1 MIRCFEHHSSF
12 FVLYIRCFDVAF
24 GWKLSS
30 HCLKEI
36 FCQISTNFKQILSFS
51 SNKLYYF
58 LWSNIVIFF
67 EQISFISNTHYHF
80 FKRGRIFSSQDYFT
94 FGENII
100 WNLWQAFGESFPHL
114 DFPSQKVCDINGT
127 VYHDWIS
134 RIKGGKESGSFF
146 QSANC
151 KKCYFCSLSWS
162 DIMTRRKWSWGQLNR
177 WPCHSDTFWF
187 LLLALQLLHWLQWLQ
202 WIQWLQWLQRLQWLQ
217 WLQWLIFF

>member
-1 MIRCFEHHSSF
+1 MKKNLF
-12 FVLYIRCFDVAF
+12 
-24 GWKLSS
+24 
-30 HCLKEI
+30 
-36 FCQISTNFKQILSFS
+36 
-51 SNKLYYF
+51 
-58 LWSNIVIFF
+58 VIFF

-80 FKRGRIFSSQDYFT
+80 FKRGVIFSSQDYFT

-151 KKCYFCSLSWS
+151 KKCYFCSLSWFCCHDGKKVIAQLTGTIS
-162 DIMTRRKWSWGQLNR
+162 CLGITDFFTGFPGSSWYLYLDDFSNR
-177 WPCHSDTFWF
+177 VLFVFLFAWF
-187 LLLALQLLHWLQWLQ
+187 SKPKKYL
-202 WIQWLQWLQRLQWLQ
+202 
-217 WLQWLIFF
+217 F

>member
-36 FCQISTNFKQILSFS
+36 FCQISTNFKQISSFS

-58 LWSNIVIFF
+58 LWSNIAIFF

-80 FKRGRIFSSQDYFT
+80 FKRGVFFSSHDYFT

-146 QSANC
+146 SSQ
-151 KKCYFCSLSWS
+151 KWRTIMEKLQEMLLLIIVMVLLSWREES
-162 DIMTRRKWSWGQLNR
+162 DRPAHGTDLSAGLVVEHRIG
-177 WPCHSDTFWF
+177 
-187 LLLALQLLHWLQWLQ
+187 
-202 WIQWLQWLQRLQWLQ
+202 
-217 WLQWLIFF
+217 

>member
-80 FKRGRIFSSQDYFT
+80 FKRGVIFSSQDYFT

-187 LLLALQLLHWLQWLQ
+187 LLLALQLLQWLHTMTTMNTV
-202 WIQWLQWLQRLQWLQ
+202 IAMTTKTTMTTMTN
-217 WLQWLIFF
+217 FF